1 MPRLSVNRKG
11 ARRALS
17 AWAFNQRFLALFL
30 KRDHVVCLGDS
41 HVKVMRYVRI
51 PGVWFSV
58 RPLKGATA
66 SGVLNPSSKTQSL
79 ATFTSR
85 LQRAKRWQP
94 IILQLGEVDCGFV
107 IWHRAARRGL
117 SIDGQLAY
125 TLDSYATFIEN
136 VIGMG
141 FERVIILSAPLPTIG
156 DMQSE
161 WGGSVASLRTE
172 VTATKSE
179 RTGLTLRFNNGL
191 RERCESIGATFVDV
205 TTGHLDPSTG
215 EIDPRFVRET
225 RRNHHLADE
234 PYARLI
240 AAELSQLWKEPL
252 PRAVPPRE
260 HPSRSLRSRA

>member
-1 MPRLSVNRKG
+1 MRRPSMNRTA

-17 AWAFNQRFLALFL
+17 AWAFNQRLVALFL

-66 SGVLNPSSKTQSL
+66 SGVINPSSKTQSL
-79 ATFTSR
+79 ATFTAR
-85 LQRAKRWQP
+85 LQKAKRWQP

-117 SIDGQLAY
+117 SIEGQLSA
-125 TLDSYATFIEN
+125 TLESYGTFIEN
-136 VIGMG
+136 VIQMG
-141 FERVIILSAPLPTIG
+141 FDRVIVLSAPLPTIG
-156 DMQSE
+156 DLQAE

-172 VTATKSE
+172 VTATKAE
-179 RTGLTLRFNNGL
+179 RTDLTLRFNSGL
-191 RERCESIGATFVDV
+191 RERCEAAGATFVDV
-205 TTGHLDPSTG
+205 TTGHLDPATG
-215 EIDPRFVRET
+215 EIDPRFLRDT

-234 PYARLI
+234 PYAQQI
-240 AAELSQLWKEPL
+240 ARELSRLWEAPL
-252 PRAVPPRE
+252 PRAAA
-260 HPSRSLRSRA
+260 SRNYRRPASIR